1 MRLDVVGKI
10 RERFSNEVVETTLF
24 REEVTV
30 VVRPGRLV
38 EIARFLRDDP
48 ELAFD
53 HLSDIYS
60 VDYPDRS
67 ERFEVVYQLN
77 SIPKRHR
84 LRLKSRLRED
94 RCEIESVYS
103 IWRAAGFLER
113 EVYDLMG
120 IRFMNHPDLRRIFL
134 PDDFDG
140 HPLRKEYPAEGKGWR
155 NNLDFLPTEEPQT

>member
-1 MRLDVVGKI
+1 MSLDVAGKI
-10 RERFSNEVVETTLF
+10 KERFSAEVVETASF
-24 REEVTV
+24 RDELTV
-30 VVRPGRLV
+30 VVKPDRLV

-48 ELAFD
+48 ELMFD

-60 VDYPDRS
+60 VDFPDRPV
-67 ERFEVVYQLN
+67 RFEVVYLLN

-84 LRLKSRLRED
+84 LRLKSLIPEN

-103 IWRAAGFLER
+103 VWRAAGFLER

-120 IRFMNHPDLRRIFL
+120 VRFLNHPDLRRIFL

-155 NNLDFLPTEEPQT
+155 NTIDFLPTEEIQT